1 MKRINWLLGILM
13 LGLIFSACQ
22 KETDVDGAAT
32 GKFKKDAA
40 GNCTPI
46 AINGIFRVDSILGN
60 EQYVDVQVIS
70 DNIGTFDI
78 KTDTINGF
86 AFSKKGT
93 IGLGLNTIRLFAG
106 GKPLAAGT
114 STFTVEFGTSICTF
128 DVTVFGTTSGTAA
141 IYTLGGAPAAC
152 TGFTLGGAYNAGVA
166 ADPITNFVNFVV
178 NVTTLG
184 TYNISTN
191 TVNGL
196 TFSGTG
202 VFTTTGIQG
211 VTLKAAGVPAATGN
225 FNYLVSVPT
234 GTCSFSVTVGSSGAP
249 TSVYSLGGSP
259 GSCTGAVVA
268 GTYQQGVPVSGA
280 TATIS
285 VNVTTAGTYAI
296 STTPVNGVTFAGSGT
311 FAGTG
316 TQTVVLTGSGT
327 PTGSGNINHT
337 VTATSG
343 NCSFSVTYAPPPP
356 PAAYTIDCPGINVSG
371 TYINGVA
378 LGASNNVT
386 IPVNITTPGQYTL
399 TTTLNG
405 MTFSQTGVF
414 AAAGFQTV
422 TLPGT
427 GTPTVTGVNTFTI
440 NGTSGSCT
448 FDVQVDPAPVPS
460 DLKWQFTVGATTYQG
475 DCTAIQFSPDQM
487 LVTSTSGGNFQLTLT
502 NATGSISTGSYS
514 GTSTA
519 GKYVSLQY
527 NLTTFFSVPGSGF
540 TNLSANVTTYNTT
553 TNIIEGTFSGTVING
568 SASTFTVTNGKF
580 KAQF

>member
-1 MKRINWLLGILM
+1 LGILM
-13 LGLIFSACQ
+13 LGLVFSACQ
-22 KETDVDGAAT
+22 KETDVDGVAT

-40 GNCTPI
+40 GNCAPI
-46 AINGIFRVDSILGN
+46 AINGIFRVDSVLGN
-60 EQYVDVQVIS
+60 DQYVDVQVIS

-78 KTDTINGF
+78 KTDTLNGF

-114 STFTVEFGTSICTF
+114 TTFTVEFGTSICTF

-141 IYTLGGAPAAC
+141 IYTLGGAPGNC
-152 TGFTLGGAYNAGVA
+152 TGFTLGGVYNAGVA
-166 ADPITNFVNFVV
+166 ADPVTNFVNFVV

-184 TYNISTN
+184 TYNITTN

-196 TFSGTG
+196 TFSGSG

-211 VTLKAAGVPAATGN
+211 VTLKAAGVPASTGN

-234 GTCSFSVTVGSSGAP
+234 GTCSFSVTVGSGGTP

-259 GSCTGAVVA
+259 GTCTGALVA

-285 VNVTTAGTYAI
+285 VNVTTAGTYVI
-296 STTPVNGVTFAGSGT
+296 STTPANGVTFAGSGT

-316 TQTVVLTGSGT
+316 AQTVVLSGSGT
-327 PTGSGNINHT
+327 PTGSGIINHT
-337 VTATSG
+337 VTASSG

-371 TYINGVA
+371 TYTNGVT
-378 LGASNNVT
+378 LTASNTVDVPVNVT
-386 IPVNITTPGQYTL
+386 TAGQYTM

-405 MTFSQTGVF
+405 MTFSKTGVF
-414 AAAGFQTV
+414 AATGNQTV
-422 TLPGT
+422 TLNGT
-427 GTPTVTGVNTFTI
+427 GAPTVTGTNTFTI

-448 FDVQVDPAPVPS
+448 FDVTVAAAPVPS
-460 DLKWQFTVGATTYQG
+460 DLKWQFTVGGTTYQG
-475 DCTAIQFSPDQM
+475 DAGANYNGNDEMSIFSSDFK
-487 LVTSTSGGNFQLTLT
+487 LALDLINGSGGP
-502 NATGSISTGSYS
+502 ISTGPYS

-519 GKYVSLQY
+519 GKYVMFEYSINFIAQPGIPIVST
-527 NLTTFFSVPGSGF
+527 NLT
-540 TNLSANVTTYNTT
+540 ANVTTFNTT
-553 TNIIEGTFSGTVING
+553 TGIIEGTFSGTVINVATG
-568 SASTFTVTNGKF
+568 AVVPLTNGKF